1 MHLSPFASA
10 IRAGVPGIMTGHV
23 LYPALDKKNVASFS
37 KPILQDLL
45 RKQWKYDGLIV
56 TDSLDMKGATTFCTI
71 AGCAVRSLEAGA
83 DMILLGRYIK
93 PSTLFAKIFNEVQE
107 KKLEKTVQTA
117 AARILQVKEELG
129 LLDGTRSVP
138 APIGRAYKTTLEELS
153 QEAVTLVR
161 RRDSYIPFSSE
172 KERPTVC
179 AVFFAPS
186 RFADQLAY
194 FTKPFLEQNFHVRAY
209 NAPLS
214 PHAKDAQRVFKCAE
228 GADLVVVGSLQWADK
243 INLGQ
248 KRTIDKLFET
258 HPDLVLLS
266 TMSPYDIV
274 HYPQVDTV
282 LATYGVNA
290 SALQTAAEI
299 ILGKRQAQGVLPV
312 DLPGGNGRVKP
323 QKLFR

>member
-1 MHLSPFASA
+1 M
-10 IRAGVPGIMTGHV
+10 MTGHV
-23 LYPALDKKNVASFS
+23 LYPALDKQNVASFS

-45 RKQWKYDGLIV
+45 RTQWKYEGLIV

-83 DMILLGRYIK
+83 DMVLLGRYIK
-93 PSTLFAKIFNEVQE
+93 PSTLFGKIFNEVQE
-107 KKLEKTVQTA
+107 KNLEETVKKA
-117 AARILQVKEELG
+117 AAHILKTKQELG
-129 LLDGTRSVP
+129 LLDGSRSIP
-138 APIGRAYKTTLEELS
+138 DPIGRAYRITLAELS

-161 RRDSYIPFSSE
+161 HRGNQIPFSTE
-172 KERPTVC
+172 KQRPTVC
-179 AVFFAPS
+179 AVFFAPP

-194 FTKPFLEQNFHVRAY
+194 FSKPFLAQNFHVRTY

-214 PHAKDAQRVFKCAE
+214 PHEKDAQRVFKCAE

-248 KRTIDKLFET
+248 KRTIDKLFQM
-258 HPDLVLLS
+258 HPGLILLS

-282 LATYGVNA
+282 LATYGLNA

-299 ILGKRQAQGVLPV
+299 ILGRRQALGVLPV
-312 DLPGGNGRVKP
+312 DLPGRKE
-323 QKLFR
+323 Q